1 VQIEKPSYSKTAWRR
16 LGNTRAINLGFLLF
30 SFVIYAT
37 LTIGFDAAIT
47 ANFTWLWSISFLASF
62 ALCAI
67 PLVIYRWYLSKNML
81 SDRVAPWVNLVVVGA
96 AGVIKNTSVPY
107 IAHSLG
113 LHTTNTL
120 TFRVFGG
127 AFTSIALFVLF
138 ATVLSARYDHQVT
151 MAKLAE
157 SESQLLG
164 YRESASELLQ
174 DEQELVATRVRSL
187 LLPRIHQLQ
196 ESLSSIESARSLANR
211 LRETIESDI
220 RPLNKE
226 LAQEAAQLSLPSV
239 KSIQRAGMVSRFPL
253 TIDVSQLIRPN
264 TALPLLLLS
273 YFLLSFIIY
282 PAKSVPWALAG
293 GLLNWGCLWLFKL
306 SLRASK
312 PIPTNLALI
321 LVSASSAFA
330 VLPAYLLLGFLGQSS
345 LSWALST
352 IFFLAG
358 VVIPTLFA
366 WSVLLDFARA
376 DAEAELRKRIEKI
389 ARENKIFEQKLW
401 ISRNTWATL
410 LHGSV
415 QSALTAALIR
425 TQAGTLNHDSLTL
438 IETDLERATTALNS
452 TPRNALISDW
462 SLNDL
467 KQTWAGIC
475 EIEFSIEHRHD
486 LLVLL
491 ESSEILPIVLNEVF
505 KELVSNAIRHGGAT
519 QVAFKILQS
528 EDRDL
533 QLICTNN
540 GSELGTGVVPNL
552 GTKLFEQL
560 LLNPVLTWD
569 ASTQKVTFTA
579 TIPVQRKD

>member
-1 VQIEKPSYSKTAWRR
+1 
-16 LGNTRAINLGFLLF
+16 
-30 SFVIYAT
+30 
-37 LTIGFDAAIT
+37 
-47 ANFTWLWSISFLASF
+47 
-62 ALCAI
+62 
-67 PLVIYRWYLSKNML
+67 M
-81 SDRVAPWVNLVVVGA
+81 
-96 AGVIKNTSVPY
+96 
-107 IAHSLG
+107 
-113 LHTTNTL
+113 
-120 TFRVFGG
+120 
-127 AFTSIALFVLF
+127 
-138 ATVLSARYDHQVT
+138 
-151 MAKLAE
+151 
-157 SESQLLG
+157 
-164 YRESASELLQ
+164 
-174 DEQELVATRVRSL
+174 
-187 LLPRIHQLQ
+187 
-196 ESLSSIESARSLANR
+196 
-211 LRETIESDI
+211 
-220 RPLNKE
+220 
-226 LAQEAAQLSLPSV
+226 
-239 KSIQRAGMVSRFPL
+239 
-253 TIDVSQLIRPN
+253 
-264 TALPLLLLS
+264 
-273 YFLLSFIIY
+273 
-282 PAKSVPWALAG
+282 
-293 GLLNWGCLWLFKL
+293 
-306 SLRASK
+306 
-312 PIPTNLALI
+312 
-321 LVSASSAFA
+321 
-330 VLPAYLLLGFLGQSS
+330 
-345 LSWALST
+345 
-352 IFFLAG
+352 
-358 VVIPTLFA
+358 FA